1 MIGWLVG
8 LGVTRVD
15 DLDLARRVSAMVI
28 LAEPSERESVLQ
40 REIPLERF
48 ARVLALLPGVMA
60 ATVDS
65 IVARD
70 KRHRLAV
77 QGVLRT
83 FLQETKQ

>member
-1 MIGWLVG
+1 
-8 LGVTRVD
+8 VD

-28 LAEPSERESVLQ
+28 LAEPSERELVLQ
-40 REIPLERF
+40 REIPLDRF

-65 IVARD
+65 IVAN

-77 QGVLRT
+77 HGVLRT
-83 FLQETKQ
+83 FLQVTKQ